1 MEQLFITTEIFV
13 LYDNQVVIMPVPF
26 KYEDGVNLIKRGLG
40 FTDTPISQKCDMVNI
55 SQSPEKYDL
64 VEIQYYFV
72 LLAKIGKQ
80 VGRVGQ
86 G

>member
-40 FTDTPISQKCDMVNI
+40 FTDTPPYRKN
-55 SQSPEKYDL
+55 
-64 VEIQYYFV
+64 
-72 LLAKIGKQ
+72 ATW
-80 VGRVGQ
+80 
-86 G
+86 